1 MSLSTSLPFLLHEG
15 SSLDKNVGYPRERG
29 RTFDKTNLHNFTIN
43 AKQVIK
49 LSEPTVMSVN
59 GIKLSQRQVVAQKK
73 KSNTFIPDP
82 IVQGLFNFN
91 HLYSLTQ
98 T

>member
-73 KSNTFIPDP
+73 KAILSFLIQLSKAYLILTIYIP
-82 IVQGLFNFN
+82 
-91 HLYSLTQ
+91 
-98 T
+98 